1 MTVERVAKQDRDDA
15 WHSGRDPGHLGDGR
29 LQPCSPCLVPL
40 FLALYLCSAPLMAQE
55 LIVNGSLPDVALTRN
70 EALLYFT
77 GRLQL
82 WPNGMPVKVFV
93 LPDSNLLHRE
103 FVKSVLGL
111 YPYQLRRV
119 WDRQVYSGTGQAP
132 ILVGSEQE
140 MIERVAS
147 TAGGIGYA
155 HSEPDDGRVRPLEVH

>member
-1 MTVERVAKQDRDDA
+1 MTVEHGAKSPGDEDYRCADWCRDVRA
-15 WHSGRDPGHLGDGR
+15 R
-29 LQPCSPCLVPL
+29 LFDVLIFLL
-40 FLALYLCSAPLMAQE
+40 FIGSTSVSAQE
-55 LIVNGSLPDVALTRN
+55 LIVNASLPESSLTRN

-77 GRLQL
+77 GRLQR
-82 WPNGMPVKVFV
+82 WPNGVPVKVFV
-93 LPDSNLLHRE
+93 LPDSDALHRN

-132 ILVGSEQE
+132 VLVSSEAE

-155 HSEPDDGRVRPLEVH
+155 HEVPADARVRSLEVR